1 MIRTIDKTLLDE
13 VSTEAQAAERRRR
26 NRNFHPH
33 DDYPANR
40 LLNAI
45 EPGSYVMP
53 HRHAEPTKDETII
66 VLRGCLGMAVF
77 DDAGELVQALRLG
90 PAENALGVD
99 IAHGTWHSVFAL
111 VAGTVFFEAKAGP
124 YRPLTEAER
133 APWAP
138 SEGSTEAARYLA
150 HLVEQVAA
158 SG

>member
-1 MIRTIDKTLLDE
+1 MIRTIDNALLDE
-13 VSTEAQAAERRRR
+13 LSAEAQAAERRRR

-66 VLRGCLGMAVF
+66 VLRGCLGMVVF
-77 DDAGELVQALRLG
+77 DDAGEVVQASRLG
-90 PAENALGVD
+90 PAESALGVD

-111 VAGTVFFEAKAGP
+111 VSGTVFFEAKAGP
-124 YRPLTEAER
+124 YRPLTEAEK

-138 SEGSTEAARYLA
+138 VEGSVQAASYLA
-150 HLVEQVAA
+150 QLMEQFAAA
-158 SG
+158 S